1 MRFCFAIASVLA
13 TASVWA
19 TAALADASAS
29 RFGWETY
36 AEFETAATNALI
48 ETNNMLDPDFTNAV
62 HRFAQETTD
71 ENARRTAV
79 LFEVFCSGQ
88 AGSVLPDSSVLV
100 CETACS
106 NLLHAATNGTLRW
119 QDVQAA
125 SYWVEWQSVNG
136 HPEQAFVR
144 ATNLLWSVSE
154 KPWSKPSPT
163 MQIALERFLNLHDVG
178 LLSPEKTFCL
188 DATRCAARMG
198 DWNAVSNLLKVL
210 YVPLRTVLFELGE
223 TSAMTDEEFDVKAS
237 TFFDYGDIFFD
248 AAFTNFLVAAS
259 TNGTDYQQ
267 VSARMLL
274 AIGCLEPQIPERL
287 GDFVAVASSALD
299 DIPGSHNPSN
309 LWPSFLLGTEYVSYL
324 CELNRPED
332 GYAIATNLL
341 ATFQALEIHEPT
353 SPLWEL
359 AKRHVGMG
367 DATLRETIL
376 FMTAGSAALSGDWN
390 AASNLSASLPA
401 PLQAEL
407 FELNDE
413 DLCPEFL
420 PPLSDM
426 PQPSPP
432 KP

>member
-1 MRFCFAIASVLA
+1 MYKHRLLCFVALLPVLG
-13 TASVWA
+13 
-19 TAALADASAS
+19 
-29 RFGWETY
+29 FGWETV
-36 AEFETAATNALI
+36 AEFEVAATNALV
-48 ETNNMLDPDFTNAV
+48 ETTPLRDPAFTNEV
-62 HRFAQETTD
+62 HRFIQETTD
-71 ENARRTAV
+71 EDARRTAV
-79 LFEVFCSGQ
+79 LLEVVCTGKSTPG
-88 AGSVLPDSSVLV
+88 AVLPAASVLA

-106 NLLHAATNGTLRW
+106 NLIHAATNEPLHW

-154 KPWSKPSPT
+154 KPWSKPSPA

-426 PQPSPP
+426 PQPSPQ